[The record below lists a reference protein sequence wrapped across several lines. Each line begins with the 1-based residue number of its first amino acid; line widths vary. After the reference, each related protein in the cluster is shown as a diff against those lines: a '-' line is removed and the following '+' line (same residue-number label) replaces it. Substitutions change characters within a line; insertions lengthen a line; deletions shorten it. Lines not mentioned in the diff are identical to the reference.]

1 MNNELSDNYYFGV
14 LNDDGSYTRISKIAD
29 EIAISHQFKLP
40 NKKNAKK
47 KYRKFYALLKQKE
60 LYMRRMFVAEV
71 SLEFQTRVAK
81 ALENA
86 ILYGANYDNSRKNHN
101 DV

>member
-1 MNNELSDNYYFGV
+1 MNNELSDNYYVGV

-29 EIAISHQFKLP
+29 KVIINHQYKLP
-40 NKKNAKK
+40 NKKNANK

-60 LYMRRMFVAEV
+60 LYMRRMFVAELT
-71 SLEFQTRVAK
+71 LELKTRVAA

-86 ILYGANYDNSRKNHN
+86 ILYGANKE
-101 DV
+101 VL

>member
-14 LNDDGSYTRISKIAD
+14 LHDDGSYTRISKIA
-29 EIAISHQFKLP
+29 EKAMISHQFKLP
-40 NKKNAKK
+40 NKKNANK

-60 LYMRRMFVAEV
+60 LYMRTMFVAEV
-71 SLEFQTRVAK
+71 TTEFRARVTA

-86 ILYGANYDNSRKNHN
+86 ILYGANKEML
-101 DV
+101 

>member
-1 MNNELSDNYYFGV
+1 MNNELSDNYYFGA
-14 LNDDGSYTRISKIAD
+14 LNDDGSYTRINKIAD
-29 EIAISHQFKLP
+29 EVIISHQFKLP
-40 NKKNAKK
+40 NKKNANK

-71 SLEFQTRVAK
+71 ILELKTRATT

-86 ILYGANYDNSRKNHN
+86 ILYGANL
-101 DV
+101 